1 MKTYIV
7 VWWLLFN
14 VLVIAAV
21 VCAIKSD
28 RSVSISTGGYC
39 HDGMA
44 VWAAV

>member
-14 VLVIAAV
+14 VLVIATV
-21 VCAIKSD
+21 VCAIKLD
-28 RSVSISTGGYC
+28 RSVSTGGYC
-39 HDGMA
+39 HNSMA